1 MSSRLTSPLRFS
13 VTPRCPIA
21 MTSLNPG
28 ASRSM
33 SRNSSYE
40 NMPNRFV
47 GDTSDRSTRRL
58 GSASGSGRKKSA
70 SRSPN
75 MDAVTPIP
83 AARVRMASTAYRGWR
98 SRIRNEWA
106 TSFMRPPWMLDG
118 SRVRRVG
125 RFSLPEIRQNG
136 LLQCFDRECD
146 AVATAQAQRRDA
158 ALLAAA
164 AQRVDQRGEHV
175 RAARPNRMAD
185 RDGAA
190 VHVHLCGFDPE
201 FALQGYDLHRERFVD
216 LEEVHVLQVPAD
228 LLRDLADRFDRRHEH
243 ELRRQT

>member
-47 GDTSDRSTRRL
+47 GDTSDRST
-58 GSASGSGRKKSA
+58 
-70 SRSPN
+70 RSPN

-164 AQRVDQRGEHV
+164 AQRVDQRGEHA

-201 FALQGYDLHRERFVD
+201 LAEHGDHLHRERFVD